1 MKYFVLFLLT
11 MTLFSC
17 NESIIID
24 PNEPQLIFKFKF
36 DPTQERL
43 DGFGNPSTIPD
54 GNAGQSPM
62 FNSISAHYIELAPD
76 STTLLGL
83 GEILYKSAETN
94 AGGATAIDFAKSVVV
109 AEGEVFYSVPLSS
122 IPAGTYDWL
131 RVSLAY
137 QNYDIL
143 LDATVNNI
151 DFENIKAT
159 AASFI
164 GYNTY
169 ISKYKVK
176 DETIS
181 VNANK
186 LQGYVGVE
194 TPYTLNEFQ
203 APEGATTVPNPIFN
217 TSPIE
222 PGSCVVTGAFNNGL
236 TITGAETEDIVVTMS
251 LSTNKSFEWKDDNGN
266 GKYEPLLNEQVVDM
280 GIRGLIPI
288 IE

>member
-1 MKYFVLFLLT
+1 MKYLVLFLLT

-17 NESIIID
+17 NESILID

-222 PGSCVVTGAFNNGL
+222 PGSCVVTGAFDNGL
-236 TITGAETEDIVVTMS
+236 TITGKETEDIVITMS

-280 GIRGLIPI
+280 GIRGLIPF

>member
-1 MKYFVLFLLT
+1 MS
-11 MTLFSC
+11 LFSC
-17 NESIIID
+17 NESIFIEPD
-24 PNEPQLIFKFKF
+24 EPQLVFKFMF
-36 DPTQERL
+36 DPTQVRL
-43 DGFGNPSTIPD
+43 DGFGSPSTIPA

-62 FNSISAHYIELAPD
+62 FNTISAHYIELAPD

-83 GEILYKSAETN
+83 GEVLYKSEETTQ
-94 AGGATAIDFAKSVVV
+94 GGSRAIDFAKSIVV
-109 AEGEVFYSVPLSS
+109 AEGEVFYSIPLSS
-122 IPAGTYDWL
+122 IPAGNYDWL

-137 QNYDIL
+137 QNYDIF
-143 LDATVNNI
+143 LDANVNGTN
-151 DFENIKAT
+151 FENIRAT

-176 DETIS
+176 DEIVA

-194 TPYTLNEFQ
+194 TPYTINEFQ
-203 APEGATTVPNPIFN
+203 APPGATTVPNPIFN

-222 PGSCVVTGAFNNGL
+222 PGSCVVTGAFENGL
-236 TITGAETEDIVVTMS
+236 TISGNETEDIVITMS
-251 LSTNKSFEWKDDNGN
+251 LSTNKSFEWKDDNSN
-266 GKYEPLLNEQVVDM
+266 GKYEPLLDEQVVDM

-288 IE
+288 VN

>member
-1 MKYFVLFLLT
+1 MRYIVLLMLSVI
-11 MTLFSC
+11 LFSC
-17 NESIIID
+17 NESVD
-24 PNEPQLIFKFKF
+24 EPQLVFKFKF
-36 DPTQERL
+36 DPTQVRL
-43 DGFGNPSTIPD
+43 DGFGNPSTIPN

-62 FNSISAHYIELAPD
+62 FNTISAHYIELAPD

-83 GEILYKSAETN
+83 GEVLYKSEETTQ
-94 AGGATAIDFAKSVVV
+94 GGARAIDFAKSIVV

-122 IPAGTYDWL
+122 IPAGNYDWL

-137 QNYDIL
+137 QNYDIF
-143 LDATVNNI
+143 LDANVNGTN
-151 DFENIKAT
+151 FENIRAT

-169 ISKYKVK
+169 ISKYNVK
-176 DETIS
+176 DKVVA

-203 APEGATTVPNPIFN
+203 APPGATTVPNPIFN

-222 PGSCVVTGAFNNGL
+222 PGSCVVTGAFENGL
-236 TITGAETEDIVVTMS
+236 TITGNESEDIVITMS
-251 LSTNKSFEWKDDNGN
+251 LSTNKSFEWKDDNSN
-266 GKYEPLLNEQVVDM
+266 GKYEPLLDEQVVDM

-288 IE
+288 ID

>member
-1 MKYFVLFLLT
+1 MKYLVLFLLT

-24 PNEPQLIFKFKF
+24 PNEPQLVFKFKF

-43 DGFGNPSTIPD
+43 DGFGNLSTIPD

-222 PGSCVVTGAFNNGL
+222 PGSCVVTGAFHNGL
-236 TITGAETEDIVVTMS
+236 TITGSETEDIVVTMS